1 MTNCLVT
8 GGAGFIGSFVTDLLI
23 SKGFGVVVVD
33 NMSKG
38 QTQNI
43 HPDARF
49 EKLDIND
56 TDGMEQVFNKYHPQ
70 FVFHYAAQIDIDTSI
85 ADPVHDAEENIMAG
99 LKLIDLSARNGVKKF
114 IFSSSGGAIYGDTEF
129 RPTPERHPEWPESP
143 YGITKLTIDKYLD
156 FYSRYKGMKSVS
168 LRYSNVY
175 GPRQIPH
182 GEACVVAIFMNMAR
196 SGQVP
201 TIYGDGQQTRDFL
214 YVTDAAHAA
223 VDALEKDVTG
233 VFNIATGIETT
244 IDTLWKTI
252 GQVAGITGE
261 APHDLTR
268 SPGQKTSC
276 LDATKAHTILGWKP
290 RVGLVQ
296 GIQQTWESGDVL
308 KVAEFETRSKVR
320 SAV

>member
-1 MTNCLVT
+1 MTTCLVT

-38 QTQNI
+38 QEKNV
-43 HPDARF
+43 HPDAKF

-56 TDGMEQVFNKYHPQ
+56 EDGMRRVFRQYRPE

-85 ADPVHDAEENIMAG
+85 ADPVHDAQENVMAG
-99 LKLIDLSARNGVKKF
+99 LKLIDLSHRSGVKKF
-114 IFSSSGGAIYGDTEF
+114 IFSSSGGAIYGDTDV
-129 RPTPERHPEWPESP
+129 RPTPETHPEWPESP

-156 FYSRYKGMKSVS
+156 FYARYKGMKSVS

-182 GEACVVAIFMNMAR
+182 GEACVVAIFVNAAR
-196 SGQVP
+196 QGKVP
-201 TIYGDGQQTRDFL
+201 MIYGDGKQTRDFL

-223 VDALEKDVTG
+223 VDALEKDVHG
-233 VFNIATGIETT
+233 VFNVSTGVETT
-244 IDTLWKTI
+244 IDTLWATI
-252 GQVAGITGE
+252 GKAANLSAE
-261 APHDLTR
+261 AEHDLQR

-276 LDATKAHTILGWKP
+276 LDNTKARTVLGWAP
-290 RVGLVQ
+290 RVMLEP
-296 GIQQTWESGDVL
+296 GITMTWEAGDEIQ
-308 KVAEFETRSKVR
+308 ASTFGTRARVR
-320 SAV
+320 SSM

>member
-1 MTNCLVT
+1 MTTCLVT

-38 QTQNI
+38 QEKNV
-43 HPDARF
+43 HPEAKF

-56 TDGMEQVFNKYHPQ
+56 EDGMKRAFNHYHPA

-85 ADPVHDAEENIMAG
+85 ADPVHDAQENVMAG
-99 LKLIDLSARNGVKKF
+99 LKLIDLSHQSGVRKF
-114 IFSSSGGAIYGDTEF
+114 IFSSSGGAIYGDTDV
-129 RPTPERHPEWPESP
+129 RPTPENHPEWPESP

-182 GEACVVAIFMNMAR
+182 GEACVVAIFMNAAR
-196 SGQVP
+196 EGRVP
-201 TIYGDGQQTRDFL
+201 TIYGDGKQTRDFL
-214 YVTDAAHAA
+214 YVTDAARAA
-223 VDALEKDVTG
+223 VEALEKDVHG
-233 VFNIATGIETT
+233 VFNIATGVETT
-244 IDTLWKTI
+244 IDTLWATI
-252 GQVAGITGE
+252 GRIAGLATE
-261 APHDLTR
+261 ATHDLQR
-268 SPGQKTSC
+268 STGQRTSC
-276 LDATKAHTILGWKP
+276 LDSTKARTALGWTP
-290 RVGLVQ
+290 RIGLAE
-296 GIQQTWESGDVL
+296 GIGRTWEAGDEL
-308 KVAEFETRSKVR
+308 KVAEFDTRNQVR